1 MRKSERRR
9 KESNH
14 KKKRL
19 VIMPSLSTLQNETN
33 ERIKMQCSYGK
44 SDCSSARLWG
54 LLKKERHRKAG
65 TRSGG
70 VEGEGVRAAE
80 QQQQQGRAG
89 HAVEYSK
96 VREIV

>member
-1 MRKSERRR
+1 MGVIEERKTQEGR
-9 KESNH
+9 H
-14 KKKRL
+14 
-19 VIMPSLSTLQNETN
+19 TL
-33 ERIKMQCSYGK
+33 
-44 SDCSSARLWG
+44 W
-54 LLKKERHRKAG
+54 
-65 TRSGG
+65 G